1 MLSNGCKQRNL
12 TRLSMSKEFK
22 NILAEFTPKTSELA
36 IAVRSL
42 VFDVLPETVEVV
54 WEQQKIAGLGTG
66 PKKMT
71 EHFAWIQPCKA
82 HVNLGFNY
90 GAELQDPDGLLEG
103 TGKLFRHVKIKSED
117 DVKNPA
123 LRKLL
128 QQAVKHRVPPPQRTS
143 KQ

>member
-1 MLSNGCKQRNL
+1 
-12 TRLSMSKEFK
+12 MSKEFK
-22 NILAEFTPKTSELA
+22 KILGDFSPEVGELA
-36 IAVRSL
+36 TATRAL

-90 GAELQDPDGLLEG
+90 GAELPDPEGLLEG
-103 TGKLFRHVKIKSED
+103 TGKLFRHVKIKSIED
-117 DVKNPA
+117 VEQPA
-123 LRKLL
+123 LRRLL
-128 QQAVKHRVPPPQRTS
+128 EKAIKHRVPPPKKTA
-143 KQ
+143 KV

>member
-1 MLSNGCKQRNL
+1 
-12 TRLSMSKEFK
+12 MSSDFK
-22 NILAEFTPKTSELA
+22 GILGDFSPKIGELA
-36 IAVRSL
+36 TATRTL
-42 VFDVLPETVEVV
+42 VFDVLPETVEVI

-103 TGKLFRHVKIKSED
+103 TGKLFRHVKIKSVD
-117 DVKNPA
+117 DINRPA

-128 QQAVKHRVPPPQRTS
+128 EQAVKHRVPPPQKAS
-143 KQ
+143 K

>member
-1 MLSNGCKQRNL
+1 
-12 TRLSMSKEFK
+12 MSSDFK
-22 NILAEFTPKTSELA
+22 RILGDYSPKIGELA
-36 IAVRSL
+36 TATRTL

-54 WEQQKIAGLGTG
+54 WDQQKIAGLGTG

-71 EHFAWIQPCKA
+71 EHFSWIQPCKS

-103 TGKLFRHVKIKSED
+103 TGKLFRHVKIKSVD
-117 DVKNPA
+117 DVNRPA

-128 QQAVKHRVPPPQRTS
+128 EQAVKHRVPPPQKAS
-143 KQ
+143 K